1 MALRYALLGVLA
13 EGPHTGWRL
22 VKHFESTLGYAW
34 PALHSQIYPELA
46 RLREAGLIEQ
56 TGEGPRGAKEYA
68 LTSAGDA
75 ALRGWLR
82 ETEPSRTARSDAAL
96 RVFLL
101 WLLDPVDA
109 TAHLER
115 ESVYLRGVLAELE
128 RIEAG
133 PRQHTRLELAYA
145 LALDRGLREI
155 RARIEWVDAAL
166 ERVASAEWRDAPL
179 TAGG

>member
-13 EGPHTGWRL
+13 ERPHTGWRL
-22 VKHFESTLGYAW
+22 VKHFESTIAYGWTAR
-34 PALHSQIYPELA
+34 HSQIYLEQA

-56 TGEGPRGAKEYA
+56 TGLGPRGAKEYA

-75 ALRGWLR
+75 ALREWLR
-82 ETEPSRTARSDAAL
+82 ETEPSRTSRSDAAL

-101 WLLDPVDA
+101 WLLDPTDA

-115 ESVYLRGVLAELE
+115 EAAYLRGLVAELE

-133 PRQHTRLELAYA
+133 PREHTRLELAYA
-145 LALDRGLREI
+145 LALDRGLRAI
-155 RARIEWVDAAL
+155 RARIEWLDAAL

-179 TAGG
+179 TARR